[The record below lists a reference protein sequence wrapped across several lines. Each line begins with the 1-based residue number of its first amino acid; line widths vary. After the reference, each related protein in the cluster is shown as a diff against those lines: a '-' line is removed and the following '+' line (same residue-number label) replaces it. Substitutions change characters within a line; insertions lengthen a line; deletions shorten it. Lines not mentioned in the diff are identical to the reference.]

1 MNDIRGQLVCSLAMM
16 RRAAPCTLAVLSLSA
31 CARASHPVVASG
43 AAGGA
48 PETTPLERVYA
59 ETPSLS
65 TATLGNFATG
75 MALADINGDGWL
87 DMVTSNGNDVSPQ
100 PMNVYLNR
108 RSTTTPFADKQYPS
122 WYSADIA
129 FRGGIAVGD
138 VNGDGWL
145 DVAVAIPTDL
155 QCNPKKGGVALYMNR
170 GGTLEDSPSWRTEDG
185 YGATAV
191 TLADVDADGRLDLA
205 VAVYTENEAP
215 SGCPPSER
223 TAGGHQRI
231 YRNLDGT
238 LERSPSWKS
247 ERLLPAA
254 AVLAA
259 DIDQDGWMELS
270 FSGDTTQVFYGG
282 KAQNTL
288 PGRVPGW
295 TSGKKIVASYGID
308 AGWLGAQAVGPLSLV
323 VTSNCLAANPCNS
336 ELLFYDPGQGTAPI
350 QSVPVPEN
358 ASQLALGDLNG
369 DGVLDLVASQ
379 MGVTFSGAPL
389 LFLQG
394 PLLESRSPFFTE
406 PHTVGQGLA
415 LGDTRQRALREAT
428 RAFSGSAPRAVF
440 TLPERRIQAI
450 LGVERV
456 RGDGAREAA
465 RFAWAPGMNWIS
477 LSSPLRPGER
487 LVVRYSLS
495 PVLDVAAA
503 VSTVSTPN
511 CGNFLF
517 YSKYRTKSG
526 M

>member
-1 MNDIRGQLVCSLAMM
+1 MV
-16 RRAAPCTLAVLSLSA
+16 RRAAPCALALLSLSA
-31 CARASHPVVASG
+31 CSRASHPVAASR
-43 AAGGA
+43 APDGA
-48 PETTPLERVYA
+48 PGTTPIDRVYST
-59 ETPSLS
+59 TPSLS

-100 PMNVYLNR
+100 PMNVFLNR

-129 FRGGIAVGD
+129 FRAGIAVGD

-170 GGTLEDSPSWRTEDG
+170 GGTLEESPSWRTEDG

-191 TLADVDADGRLDLA
+191 ALADVDADGRLDLA
-205 VAVYTENEAP
+205 VAVYAENEA
-215 SGCPPSER
+215 SGGCPPSER
-223 TAGGHQRI
+223 TSGGHQRI

-247 ERLLPAA
+247 EHPLPAA

-259 DIDQDGWMELS
+259 DIDQDGWMDLS

-282 KAQNTL
+282 KAQNSL
-288 PGRVPGW
+288 PGRAPGW
-295 TSGKKIVASYGID
+295 TSGEKVIASYGID
-308 AGWLGAQAVGPLSLV
+308 AGWLGAEAVGPLSLV
-323 VTSNCLAANPCNS
+323 VATNCLAANPCDS
-336 ELLFYDPGQGTAPI
+336 ALLFYDPGQGTSPI
-350 QSVPVPEN
+350 QSLRVSEN

-369 DGVLDLVASQ
+369 DGVLDLVASR

-394 PLLESRSPFFTE
+394 PLLESPIQFSTE
-406 PHTVGQGLA
+406 PRTVGQGLA

-428 RAFSGSAPRAVF
+428 RTFSTSAPRAVF

-465 RFAWAPGMNWIS
+465 RFAWTPGMNWIS
-477 LSSPLRPGER
+477 LSSPLQPGER

-511 CGNFLF
+511 SGNFVF
-517 YSKYRTKSG
+517 YSNYQPKPG
-526 M
+526 I